1 MFTKLDLKDAYHR
14 IRIKKGDEWKTAFRT
29 RYGHYKYNILP
40 FRLAN
45 ISAMFQAYINRALEG
60 LFDDF
65 CVVYLDNILIY
76 SESLEEH
83 SRHVRK
89 ILARLRQFDLF
100 VNLKK
105 CEFRTKSVEFLGFIV
120 STEGVAMDRRRVEA
134 IDTWKEPGTYREIQ
148 VFLGFANFYRRFIH
162 QYSKKAAPMTDLLKG
177 MKNGRKSGKFEWPE
191 QAARAFRELREVFT
205 KGPLF
210 RHFDPNQPIR
220 VETDASGFA
229 VAGILTQP
237 DSEGQWRPVAFWSRK
252 MSKEEQHYD
261 THDQELLAIVA
272 AFREWRHYLEGA
284 RFPIVVL
291 TDHNN
296 LRYFMTTKVLSGR
309 QARWALRLAP
319 FDFVLS
325 YRAGTKNP
333 ADGPSRRPD
342 YRDKEDGDED
352 IALPTLQR
360 KLRDLK
366 ALNTRAASEVK
377 PMQPVKEAKGLTMAV
392 LALRIEGLERER
404 RLTGYII
411 QGQQA
416 LATVPR
422 DQGIRDPR
430 TRKLGLVGTDNN
442 TVPIRTGLAHD
453 EGQSDRRDKI

>member
-1 MFTKLDLKDAYHR
+1 
-14 IRIKKGDEWKTAFRT
+14 
-29 RYGHYKYNILP
+29 
-40 FRLAN
+40 
-45 ISAMFQAYINRALEG
+45 
-60 LFDDF
+60 
-65 CVVYLDNILIY
+65 
-76 SESLEEH
+76 
-83 SRHVRK
+83 
-89 ILARLRQFDLF
+89 
-100 VNLKK
+100 
-105 CEFRTKSVEFLGFIV
+105 
-120 STEGVAMDRRRVEA
+120 
-134 IDTWKEPGTYREIQ
+134 
-148 VFLGFANFYRRFIH
+148 
-162 QYSKKAAPMTDLLKG
+162 
-177 MKNGRKSGKFEWPE
+177 
-191 QAARAFRELREVFT
+191 
-205 KGPLF
+205 
-210 RHFDPNQPIR
+210 
-220 VETDASGFA
+220 
-229 VAGILTQP
+229 
-237 DSEGQWRPVAFWSRK
+237 

-261 THDQELLAIVA
+261 TYNQELLAIIA

-430 TRKLGLVGTDNN
+430 TRKLGLIGTDNN
-442 TVPIRTGLAHD
+442 AVPARTGLAHG
-453 EGQSDRRDKI
+453 EGQSGRRDGTQEVFDPVAGTANGQQLVPRLCARLACEGEITFN